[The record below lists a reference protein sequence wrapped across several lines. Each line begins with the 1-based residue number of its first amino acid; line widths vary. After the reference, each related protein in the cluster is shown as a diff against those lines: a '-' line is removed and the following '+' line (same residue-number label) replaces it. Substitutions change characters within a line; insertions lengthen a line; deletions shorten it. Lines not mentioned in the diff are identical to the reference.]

1 MDNIRS
7 AVRASFGARRV
18 QERSAIEESARTAL
32 IRNKPE
38 AKSKRRQENAYSED
52 EFSFIIENRAG
63 LVAR

>member
-18 QERSAIEESARTAL
+18 HERSAIEESARIAL
-32 IRNKPE
+32 VRNKPE
-38 AKSKRRQENAYSED
+38 AKSNRRLENLDFED